1 MHKCSE
7 DFIKIFYIQYRTL
20 EILIKIK
27 LYNLKAILNCIFFFR
42 LQSPIFRVHV
52 ERIEAEADAVGPGFR
67 LSRQK
72 PETGHSRAQR
82 TRGGMLKSYCG
93 NRCWVFKNQTYDQ
106 RVGRP
111 KAIFFGGRNIQKS
124 KQLAAISETL
134 KRTQH
139 AHSHSY
145 KKDEKGGSLNRY
157 LLTSRTTPSR
167 AGCEMFF
174 RFV

>member
-93 NRCWVFKNQTYDQ
+93 NRCLVFKNQTYDQ

-111 KAIFFGGRNIQKS
+111 KAIFLVEEIYRNQNNWQQS
-124 KQLAAISETL
+124 ARHSNAHNTHTHTHT
-134 KRTQH
+134 KRT
-139 AHSHSY
+139 
-145 KKDEKGGSLNRY
+145 KKGG
-157 LLTSRTTPSR
+157 
-167 AGCEMFF
+167 A
-174 RFV
+174 

>member
-1 MHKCSE
+1 
-7 DFIKIFYIQYRTL
+7 
-20 EILIKIK
+20 
-27 LYNLKAILNCIFFFR
+27 
-42 LQSPIFRVHV
+42 VHV

-106 RVGRP
+106 GVGRP
-111 KAIFFGGRNIQKS
+111 KAIFFWWKKYTEIKTIGSNQRD
-124 KQLAAISETL
+124 
-134 KRTQH
+134 TQ
-139 AHSHSY
+139 AHTTRIHSY